1 MPRFLPLPLDVD
13 SLLTPMYIR
22 NKLLSLPEGQKLPM
36 SAVEGLSEN
45 DGKIE
50 VDSEALM
57 AAVGNLATVSKT
69 GNFDDLA
76 NKPKIPSKLSDLT
89 MDVDVATKGDIPTIP
104 SIPSKLSDLTDD
116 VGYAKKS
123 DIPEVPPVPY
133 VPSKLS
139 EFEDDKG
146 YALKSDIP
154 PAPFIPTKLSELDND
169 PGYVRASQLPNIPV
183 KLSDLPNDKGYIT
196 AADVPKVSYPVNS
209 VNGKT
214 GTVTLTVG
222 DIEGL
227 QAQID
232 AKMTK
237 ADLVIRYYTATSN
250 ASGVWSVNLG
260 TDFKEVFDVQVTAVS
275 TGSLLA
281 GVRQAAINAYT
292 SASKTLTGMT
302 YGSNTITTI
311 LVGGAQG
318 LALIPNTVVR
328 LRVEGR

>member
-13 SLLTPMYIR
+13 ALLTPMYIR
-22 NKLLSLPEGQKLPM
+22 NKLLSLPEGSKLPM
-36 SAVEGLSEN
+36 SAVEGLTEN

-50 VDSEALM
+50 VDSEAIM
-57 AAVGNLATVSKT
+57 SAVGKLATVSKT
-69 GNFDDLA
+69 GSFDDLQD
-76 NKPKIPSKLSDLT
+76 KPTIPSKLSDLT
-89 MDVDVATKGDIPTIP
+89 MDVDVAKKSDIPTIP

-123 DIPEVPPVPY
+123 DIPEVPPAPY

-139 EFEDDKG
+139 ELEDDKG
-146 YALKSDIP
+146 YALKSEIP
-154 PAPFIPTKLSELDND
+154 LTPFVPTKLSELEND
-169 PGYVRASQLPNIPV
+169 PGYVKASQLPNIPV

-214 GTVTLTVG
+214 GTVTITIADL
-222 DIEGL
+222 EGL
-227 QAQID
+227 QSQLD
-232 AKMTK
+232 AKMAK
-237 ADLVIRYYTATSN
+237 ADLVVKYYTATSTSN
-250 ASGVWSVNLG
+250 GVWTVNLG
-260 TDFKEVFDVQVTAVS
+260 TDFKEVLDVQVTAVS
-275 TGSLLA
+275 TGSVL
-281 GVRQAAINAYT
+281 GGIRQAALNAYT

-318 LALIPNTVVR
+318 LALIPNTAVR
-328 LRVEGR
+328 VRVEGR